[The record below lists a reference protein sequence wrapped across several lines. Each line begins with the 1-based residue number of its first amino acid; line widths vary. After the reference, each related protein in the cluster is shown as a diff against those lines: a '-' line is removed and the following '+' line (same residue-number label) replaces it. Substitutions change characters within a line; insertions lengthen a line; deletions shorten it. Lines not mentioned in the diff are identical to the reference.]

1 MKNNPVYSR
10 FFIALAL
17 HGLSLIVFYI
27 RDLNSPKEV
36 AWIDKTEEKK
46 RSLKGAKVVK
56 KESSESDSDSESS
69 EEILKKPVSKKLPEE
84 KKQVEV
90 PKP

>member
-1 MKNNPVYSR
+1 MKNNPVYSLC
-10 FFIALAL
+10 FIALAL
-17 HGLSLIVFYI
+17 HGLSMIVFYI

-56 KESSESDSDSESS
+56 KESSESDSESS
-69 EEILKKPVSKKLPEE
+69 EEILKKLVSKKLPEE

>member
-27 RDLNSPKEV
+27 RDLNSPKGI

-56 KESSESDSDSESS
+56 KESSESDSESS

>member
-1 MKNNPVYSR
+1 MKNNPVYSLC
-10 FFIALAL
+10 FIALAL
-17 HGLSLIVFYI
+17 HGLSMIVFYI

-56 KESSESDSDSESS
+56 KESSESDSESS

>member
-56 KESSESDSDSESS
+56 KESSESDSESS

>member
-27 RDLNSPKEV
+27 RDLNSPKGI

-46 RSLKGAKVVK
+46 EVSKGRKL
-56 KESSESDSDSESS
+56 
-69 EEILKKPVSKKLPEE
+69 LKKNPQSLTLNHPKKF
-84 KKQVEV
+84 
-90 PKP
+90 